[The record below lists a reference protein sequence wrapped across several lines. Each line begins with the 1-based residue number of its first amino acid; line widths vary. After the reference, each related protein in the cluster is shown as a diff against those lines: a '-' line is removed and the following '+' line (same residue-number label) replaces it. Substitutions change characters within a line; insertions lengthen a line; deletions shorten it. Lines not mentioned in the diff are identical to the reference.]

1 MAFTPAPQKNKPGKG
16 SIKFSLWWMYAIV
29 FLFIGGILWF
39 DNSSV
44 SKEVSYTQF
53 EQYVVRDH
61 GITQIIIQTDKKQAE
76 GMLTDSLAQ
85 VIFNGSYQST
95 GNIKAK
101 VIANI
106 SSADKLSDQIEKWR
120 AMGAFN
126 GSVKYE
132 QSSPFTSLLWSILP
146 FALFIGV
153 WIFLMRRM
161 SGAGG
166 GGAAGGG
173 GGIFSVGK
181 SKAMLFDKN
190 NSERVTFRDVAGL
203 SEAKTEIEEI
213 VEFLKNPK
221 RYTNLGGKIPNGAL
235 LVGPPGTGKTLL
247 AKAVAGE
254 ADVPFFSMSGSDFV
268 EMFVGVGASRV
279 RDLFRQ
285 AKEKAPCIVFID
297 EIDAVGRARG
307 KNAGMGAN
315 DERENTLNQ
324 LLTEMDGFGSNSGV
338 IILAATNRADILDKA
353 LLRAGRFDRQ
363 INVDLPELKDRIEV
377 FKVHLRNIKT
387 DDSVDVDLM
396 ARQTAGFC
404 GADIANVCNEAAL
417 IAARGNKKAVDR
429 ESFMAAIDRIIGGL
443 EHSSKIISDE
453 EKRSIAIHEAGH
465 ATVSWF
471 LEYSNEMVKVSIVPR
486 GMALGAAWY
495 MPEERQIT
503 PKEALLD
510 QICMTLAGRAAEEL
524 TIGQISTGAL
534 NDLEKVTKM
543 AYAIVVY
550 YGMSDKIPNVCYY
563 DSTGQAYGF
572 SKPYGGERAKQIDD
586 EVSRIISEQYE
597 RAKQILRDHKEGHA
611 KLAETLLTKEV
622 MYAEDLVNIFGK
634 RQWKSRTE
642 EIMELQAAR
651 DAKRLAEENAAK
663 EAEGTKED
671 ASADGAAASSDASA
685 DASATEAT
693 PATPQDTDV
702 TATVI
707 DVEATEATA
716 DTPADNKP
724 SDNKPTDPIGPT
736 PPPYKKK

>member
-1 MAFTPAPQKNKPGKG
+1 MASPTPQGGSPKKKPQ
-16 SIKFSLWWMYAIV
+16 IKFSMYWMYAVIV
-29 FLFIGGILWF
+29 LFLCAMFYLD
-39 DNSSV
+39 DNSV
-44 SKEVSYTQF
+44 SKEVNYSEF
-53 EQYVVRDH
+53 ENYITDSINARNH
-61 GITQIIIQTDKKQAE
+61 GITKITVDKKKGVAE
-76 GMLTDSLAQ
+76 AQLSDSLARQ
-85 VIFNGSYQST
+85 VFHQSQYKDGVDAGIRTTLPSTDEFARKIDAWKQRGLYTGPVVYDEGSD
-95 GNIKAK
+95 
-101 VIANI
+101 V
-106 SSADKLSDQIEKWR
+106 
-120 AMGAFN
+120 
-126 GSVKYE
+126 
-132 QSSPFTSLLWSILP
+132 TSFLWTFGPILLLIGFW
-146 FALFIGV
+146 FFI
-153 WIFLMRRM
+153 MKRM
-161 SGAGG
+161 NSRDGG
-166 GGAAGGG
+166 GPGGV
-173 GGIFSVGK
+173 FNVGK
-181 SKAMLFDKN
+181 SKAQMFDKDGPVK
-190 NSERVTFRDVAGL
+190 VTFNDVAGL

-213 VEFLKNPK
+213 VEFLKNPQ
-221 RYTNLGGKIPNGAL
+221 RYTNLGGKIPKGAL

-254 ADVPFFSMSGSDFV
+254 ANVPFFSMSGSDFV

-279 RDLFRQ
+279 RDLFQ
-285 AKEKAPCIVFID
+285 KAKEKAPCIVFID

-307 KNAGMGAN
+307 KNPNMGAN

-429 ESFMAAIDRIIGGL
+429 DSFMAAIDRIIGGL
-443 EHSSKIISDE
+443 EHSSKIISDD
-453 EKRSIAIHEAGH
+453 EKKSIAIHEAGH

-471 LEYSNEMVKVSIVPR
+471 LKYSNEMVKVSIVPR

-524 TIGQISTGAL
+524 TTGQISTGAL

-597 RAKQILRDHKEGHA
+597 RAKKILTEHKEGHA

-663 EAEGTKED
+663 EAAGESEKPHEAEPSGD
-671 ASADGAAASSDASA
+671 AADSQ
-685 DASATEAT
+685 E
-693 PATPQDTDV
+693 V
-702 TATVI
+702 V
-707 DVEATEATA
+707 DVEVSETTESTA
-716 DTPADNKP
+716 AEEKKDT
-724 SDNKPTDPIGPT
+724 GVT
-736 PPPYKKK
+736 PPPYKGDGSKDSESN